1 VVSSCF
7 RYSGARLG
15 GWSRGGGG
23 APPAGHPPADPPPPG
38 AGADPY
44 TVARTIALR
53 QLTTAARTRSELA
66 SAMTRRGVTSDVA
79 EKLLTRLEE
88 LQLIDDEALAKQW
101 VQSRHAGRG
110 VGRRVLAQELRR
122 RGVDAATV
130 REAVEEIGPEQE
142 LAAARD
148 LARRRLAG
156 MSDTDPARRMRR
168 LIGILARK
176 GYASNVV
183 MQVARESRG
192 EALDPVWEDGPD
204 GLDDDLD
211 GGLPG

>member
-1 VVSSCF
+1 V
-7 RYSGARLG
+7 
-15 GWSRGGGG
+15 
-23 APPAGHPPADPPPPG
+23 D
-38 AGADPY
+38 ADPY

-66 SAMTRRGVTSDVA
+66 SAMARRGVTGDVA
-79 EKLLTRLEE
+79 EQLLTRFEE

-122 RGVDAATV
+122 RGVDAGTV

-156 MSDTDPARRMRR
+156 MSETDPALRARR
-168 LIGILARK
+168 LMGILARK
-176 GYASNVV
+176 GYASSVV
-183 MQVARESRG
+183 IQVVRESQS
-192 EALDPVWEDGPD
+192 EAFDLTWENDPG
-204 GLDDDLD
+204 DLE